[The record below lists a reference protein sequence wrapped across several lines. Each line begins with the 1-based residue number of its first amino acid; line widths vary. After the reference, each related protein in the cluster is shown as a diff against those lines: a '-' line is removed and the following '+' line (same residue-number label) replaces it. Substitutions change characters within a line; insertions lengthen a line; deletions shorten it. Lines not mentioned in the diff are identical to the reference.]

1 MPADV
6 VVAGGGPAG
15 ATAAR
20 LLAARGA
27 RVILYEER
35 LLPRAKVCGGGLT
48 PKAQRLASAN
58 ALATIE
64 RTVDHTELRAP
75 GLAPISLAAPAAR
88 VAMVERP
95 RFDLAQLEDAAQ
107 AGVEIRDGERI
118 FELAE
123 DALGVSFR
131 TSRGT
136 LRADAAVVADGE
148 PSRLARQLGLGGR
161 PRRRALAVELDLPFS
176 SLLAPE
182 LAVLEFALP
191 GGYAWY
197 FPKGDHANVGVGSY
211 RADQHPGL
219 RAVLERFARTLGL
232 DARAGHLAGHWIPQ
246 GLRKGPLA
254 SARVVLAGDAA
265 ATADPLFGEG
275 ISYAMLS
282 GLVAA
287 QSIEAWND
295 RRLADLRAYDGR
307 LRTVL
312 GPTLGRLYWTARVV
326 EALLGPALFAV
337 RHSQGVRETAVD
349 AIAGRAGVFALDRD
363 CRLACV
369 CALGG
374 RTCSACSGGSGPR
387 CSERV
392 DCAA

>member
-1 MPADV
+1 MQADV

-27 RVILYEER
+27 HVILYEAR
-35 LLPRAKVCGGGLT
+35 RLPRAKVCGGGLT
-48 PKAQRLASAN
+48 PKAQRLASPN
-58 ALATIE
+58 ALAVIE

-88 VAMVERP
+88 VAMVERV
-95 RFDLAQLEDAAQ
+95 RFDLAQLEAAAA
-107 AGVEIRDGERI
+107 AGVEIRDGEPI
-118 FELAE
+118 GELAE
-123 DALGVSFR
+123 HALGVAVR
-131 TSRGT
+131 TGRGT

-148 PSRLARQLGLGGR
+148 PSRLARQLGLGGP

-176 SLLAPE
+176 PLLAPE
-182 LAVLEFALP
+182 LAVLEFAVP

-197 FPKGDHANVGVGSY
+197 FPKGDHANVGIGSY

-219 RAVLERFARTLGL
+219 RLALERFAQSLGL

-246 GLRKGPLA
+246 GLRQGPLA

-295 RRLADLRAYDGR
+295 GRLADLRGYDGQ
-307 LRTVL
+307 LRSVL
-312 GPTLGRLYWTARVV
+312 GPALGRLYWTARAV
-326 EALLGPALFAV
+326 EALLAPALFFV
-337 RHSQGVRETAVD
+337 RHSRAVRETAVD
-349 AIAGRAGVFALDRD
+349 AIAGRAGVFAFDRD
-363 CRLACV
+363 CRLACL

-374 RTCSACSGGSGPR
+374 RPCSDCSAGSGPK
-387 CSERV
+387 CSEPV
-392 DCAA
+392 ACAA